1 VEVEHILGESF
12 QKGITLR
19 HLRALVA
26 LSDLKL
32 VARVSEALG
41 VTQPAVSKQ
50 IAELEKIV
58 GMPVV
63 TRDRNRLYLTPVGVR
78 LADHARLA
86 LGQLDRAAFDIEA
99 MTSGVS
105 GSVSVGVVSSV
116 APTLLP
122 GTIALFKRSTPQANV
137 SISEGHFV
145 ELLPQLEAGALDMV
159 IARIWQPK
167 ELAGIDQ
174 MALFSEPIVVVAG
187 RDHPLLQGED
197 VSWADVASYP
207 WILPQPN
214 SVARQAVD
222 ALFAA
227 NGLPPPNNTVASL
240 SIALN
245 LELLRAMPA
254 LGFLPQRLAQA
265 QAARGETVIL
275 PLDTRDLLSE
285 ARCFWRKDKASR
297 NATLALF
304 LKCLRQTTEDSK
316 TIPFG

>member
-1 VEVEHILGESF
+1 MDKGF
-12 QKGITLR
+12 QQSITLR

-58 GMPVV
+58 GVPVV
-63 TRDRNRLYLTPVGVR
+63 TRDRNRLYLTPIGVR
-78 LADHARLA
+78 LADHARQA

-122 GTIALFKRSTPQANV
+122 STIALFKRSTPQANV
-137 SISEGHFV
+137 SVTEGHFV
-145 ELLPQLEAGALDMV
+145 ELLPQLEAGALDVV
-159 IARIWQPK
+159 IARVWQPQ
-167 ELAGIDQ
+167 ELARIDQ
-174 MALFSEPIVVVAG
+174 MALFSEPVVVVAG
-187 RDHPLLQGED
+187 RNHPLAQENT
-197 VSWADVASYP
+197 VNWADVAAYP

-227 NGLPPPNNTVASL
+227 NGLSPPNNTIASL
-240 SIALN
+240 SLALN

-254 LGFLPQRLAQA
+254 LGLLPERLAQA
-265 QAARGETVIL
+265 QGARGELVTL
-275 PLDTRDLLSE
+275 PLETDDLLSE
-285 ARCFWRKDKASR
+285 ARCFWRKDQMTHTP
-297 NATLALF
+297 TLSLF
-304 LKCLRQTTEDSK
+304 LRCLEQTTEDLK